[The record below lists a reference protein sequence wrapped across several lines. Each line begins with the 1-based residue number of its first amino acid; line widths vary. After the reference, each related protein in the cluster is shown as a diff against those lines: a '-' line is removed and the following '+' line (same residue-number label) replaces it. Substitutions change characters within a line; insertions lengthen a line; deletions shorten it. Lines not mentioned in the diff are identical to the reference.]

1 MLDAIGGP
9 HAKKQLVPETWK
21 RLIVPKGHELAVPQ
35 NKIVNFKTFQKRRF
49 HEEKIQ
55 EFGHNAGNIIQAAL
69 EVELQCG

>member
-1 MLDAIGGP
+1 LDAIGRP
-9 HAKKQLVPETWK
+9 YADKHLATQTRKS
-21 RLIVPKGHELAVPQ
+21 LIVPKSNELAISQ

-55 EFGHNAGNIIQAAL
+55 EFGHNAGNIIQVTL